1 MTGRTFLRRT
11 PVDPAVELAR
21 IEADRE
27 RTRAALEAQQLRAQA
42 QRDQQEAQAAF
53 ARRQAAADEQ
63 EQRRRADARRV
74 EKAEQRARVRA
85 ARADFLAKA
94 RPVLPL
100 LLING
105 FAAYAQAAYAY
116 SEVAPDTWVTP
127 AKAAA
132 AVGFAVAVE
141 SIAVYVQWHAH
152 DALMLNAH
160 ATAAKLRRASWF
172 IAAAVGGIN
181 YTHFADHMRPTAAA
195 VAFALLSLL
204 SPWLWGLHTRRAQH
218 KQLLAEDANL
228 IDVAGVEFSPQR
240 RHAFPI
246 RSIKAKRW
254 SIDHY
259 ERDPRA
265 AWEGYNAERKERQAA
280 KMAAGPRRRPPAW
293 LLLAGTVLTLA
304 GAVTPEVVR
313 WLFVYPGL
321 LLNTLFVVLWLSGPR
336 TARWPAQTWEATDG
350 SLTALV
356 DVTAPTTAE
365 LVDRAVSRHLAAQP
379 PALPA
384 PPLPVAA
391 PPATT
396 SRGRRWRQPTT
407 LRTRHLREAVSRRMS
422 PGRGDTNGNP
432 VSRRVPPERPP
443 ADDNRTARV
452 SRRVPRP
459 KPTTAA
465 RVAEAVA
472 AAEAKGTPVK
482 ADALAKKFGVS
493 VRTVQRHMPRQTVST
508 VNGHNHGGVTG

>member
-1 MTGRTFLRRT
+1 MSLLRRT

-27 RTRAALEAQQLRAQA
+27 RTRAALETQQLRAQA

-74 EKAEQRARVRA
+74 ERAAQRDRARA
-85 ARADFLAKA
+85 ARVDFLAKA

-116 SEVAPDTWVTP
+116 SEVAPETWVTP

-132 AVGFAVAVE
+132 AVGFAAAVE

-240 RHAFPI
+240 RRAFPI
-246 RSIKAKRW
+246 RSVKAKRW

-280 KMAAGPRRRPPAW
+280 KMAAAPRRRPPRW

-336 TARWPAQTWEATDG
+336 AARRPVLVREASAG

-365 LVDRAVSRHLAAQP
+365 LVDQAVTRHLAAQP

-384 PPLPVAA
+384 SPLPAVA
-391 PPATT
+391 PSATT
-396 SRGRRWRQPTT
+396 SRGRRWRQPTA
-407 LRTRHLREAVSRRMS
+407 LKTRHLREAVSRRMS
-422 PGRGDTNGNP
+422 PGGGDTKGSP
-432 VSRRVPPERPP
+432 VSRRVSRDQPP
-443 ADDNRTARV
+443 ADDSRTVKV
-452 SRRVPRP
+452 SRRVSRPKP
-459 KPTTAA
+459 KPTTAE

-493 VRTVQRHMPRQTVST
+493 VRTVQRHMPKQTVST
-508 VNGHNHGGVTG
+508 VNGHDHGGVTG